1 MPVNHVDEN
10 YRQVEKYMKTAHI
23 LEYIMQRPEFSDA
36 IQKICIDCNV
46 LSFYPELN
54 SELILTEICDAIR
67 FKIISIQQTTKN
79 YIKE

>member
-1 MPVNHVDEN
+1 MPVSHVDEN
-10 YRQVEKYMKTAHI
+10 YKQVEKYMKIARI

-36 IQKICIDCNV
+36 IQKICIDCNI

-54 SELILTEICDAIR
+54 SELILTEICEPIHS
-67 FKIISIQQTTKN
+67 KIISIRQTAKN